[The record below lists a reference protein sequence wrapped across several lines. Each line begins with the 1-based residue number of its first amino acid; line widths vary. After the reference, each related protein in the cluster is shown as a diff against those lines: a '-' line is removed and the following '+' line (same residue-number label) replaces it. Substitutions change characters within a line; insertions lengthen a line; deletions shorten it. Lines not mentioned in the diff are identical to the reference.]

1 MIEEWDKLWEDKP
14 DTLGDYIISDWG
26 FEQWINRMERAG
38 DKLIERVEYLDG
50 LTDGDVKLITKL
62 QVENEKL
69 KHTIATGYCG
79 ECEVLKEE
87 NKQLRRDTKDL
98 AELGSDDLKK
108 RVAYQK
114 ENEVLKIVT
123 AKLFNKL
130 ADEQKKLEAI
140 RGIVAEY
147 PKCDKNGLAFD
158 WDELITRILAVL
170 DDSAQNTD
178 YVQDC
183 NEDCPEIE
191 KGCSAYH
198 KGKKCL
204 FAQKEDV

>member
-1 MIEEWDKLWEDKP
+1 MIEEWDNLWVKKP
-14 DTLGDYIISDWG
+14 FTLDSLLVDDEGNSLQSDHSIWL
-26 FEQWINRMERAG
+26 ERVKVVG
-38 DKLIERVEYLDG
+38 DKLEERVVYLEG
-50 LTDGDVKLITKL
+50 LTDGDVKIITRL
-62 QVENEKL
+62 QV
-69 KHTIATGYCG
+69 
-79 ECEVLKEE
+79 E

-114 ENEVLKIVT
+114 ENEALKIVT

-178 YVQDC
+178 YVQK
-183 NEDCPEIE
+183 E
-191 KGCSAYH
+191 KT
-198 KGKKCL
+198 
-204 FAQKEDV
+204 Q